1 MVSSDTGIYF
11 SWASSSS
18 NEGFPT
24 SLCKRHRPIEARR
37 HLWRLSSPTP
47 AQGRGSCS
55 RLLRAVSSWVF
66 SFSEDGDSTS
76 SSVSM
81 CQGLTTLTTRKLL
94 SPVFHLVPRAHTCL
108 WQMCA
113 VPCMGEWHSIGGH
126 KEVPGGAMKMCSCC
140 SSPHALWERGH

>member
-1 MVSSDTGIYF
+1 MVSSYTGIYF

-94 SPVFHLVPRAHTCL
+94 SPCISFSAQGTYLPVADV
-108 WQMCA
+108 
-113 VPCMGEWHSIGGH
+113 
-126 KEVPGGAMKMCSCC
+126 CC
-140 SSPHALWERGH
+140 PLYGRVAQYRWPQRSAWRCHEDV